1 MSQSRKDAASEEPW
15 HVDWQSHRQW
25 QLTAAMNATP
35 ARRLAWLEEMLRL
48 AYRSGALKA
57 HAPSIS
63 EEDVEHD

>member
-1 MSQSRKDAASEEPW
+1 
-15 HVDWQSHRQW
+15 
-25 QLTAAMNATP
+25 MNATP